1 MIEFTRASTTISIR
15 EACSAIVNKV
25 RQVAF
30 VLFFLA
36 LVITVQPHSVDA
48 ATLGSIGVKHQAE
61 GAMDQVA
68 GKAEST
74 LGQAKGMARQAR
86 GKATRDIGRVESNA
100 ERMKSKTKSK
110 TDEVIDDG
118 KNILDDLGGKIQS
131 TANDIADS
139 VKGLAK

>member
-1 MIEFTRASTTISIR
+1 MIEFTRTSTTISIR
-15 EACSAIVNKV
+15 EVYSAIVNQA

-48 ATLGSIGVKHQAE
+48 ATLGSIGLKHQAE
-61 GAMDQVA
+61 GTVEQIV
-68 GKAEST
+68 GKAESK
-74 LGQAKGMARQAR
+74 LGETKGMARQVQ

-100 ERMKSKTKSK
+100 EGMKKKTG
-110 TDEVIDDG
+110 EVIDDS
-118 KNILDDLGGKIQS
+118 KNMLDNLGDKIQS